1 MVFKTPEMIIP
12 NPPMKAYF
20 LRIEIFTG
28 QELPGHQGMLHFLI
42 GPYYKKSKLVK
53 SEFGRFDWK
62 LECIEFNR
70 IMLPIDAS
78 MIPDMIIYFAD
89 DDFESHRKC
98 FFRVKPAQILCR
110 TRKRYSKEFQK
121 PSLIKF
127 REDSTLDLVPDDQFS
142 GFVILR
148 PVLFSYEPPERI
160 NLEVFEQKKVKYQLR
175 LFFYVGRN
183 LPTAMSGGTC
193 NPLVVIRVANQIIY
207 SRIKK
212 DTINPEWYHVE
223 TTEIETYDSDQP
235 DCPPLAVV
243 VMLYHV
249 EDPHANPADLF
260 EEKGDTNFEFEFK
273 IGGMRENLRKVV
285 NALSPKK
292 KILLGRYWL
301 ELNMKEQKQYRN
313 PNLSKE

>member
-28 QELPGHQGMLHFLI
+28 QELPGAQGMLHFLI
-42 GPYYKKSKLVK
+42 GPYFKKSKLIK
-53 SEFGRFDWK
+53 SESGRFDWK

-78 MIPDMIIYFAD
+78 MIPDLIIYFAD

-98 FFRVKPAQILCR
+98 FFRVKPPVILCR
-110 TRKRYSKEFQK
+110 TRKRYSKTFQR

-127 REDSTLDLVPDDQFS
+127 KEDSTLDLVPDDQFS

-148 PVLFSYEPPERI
+148 PVLFAYEPPERI
-160 NLEVFEQKKVKYQLR
+160 SPQFLESKKISYKLR

-183 LPTAMSGGTC
+183 LPTAMSGGSC

-223 TTEIETYDSDQP
+223 ETDVDTYDNNEP

-249 EDPHANPADLF
+249 DDPLANPADLF
-260 EEKGDTNFEFEFK
+260 DEKGDTGFDFTGK
-273 IGGMRENLRKVV
+273 TLKENYRMIA
-285 NALSPKK
+285 NALNPTKK
-292 KILLGRYWL
+292 VLLGRYWL
-301 ELNMKEQKQYRN
+301 ALDMKDTKQYRN
-313 PNLSKE
+313 PNAKKE